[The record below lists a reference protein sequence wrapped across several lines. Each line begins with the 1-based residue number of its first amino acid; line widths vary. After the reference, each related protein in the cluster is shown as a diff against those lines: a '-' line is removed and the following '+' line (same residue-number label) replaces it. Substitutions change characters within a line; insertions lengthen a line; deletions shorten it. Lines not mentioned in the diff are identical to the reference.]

1 MKRMRKISVA
11 LLSVAMVCAPILS
24 SCGGNEQQEEPAD
37 VTLKSIAI
45 TTQPNK
51 VDYEVGDIFDPTG
64 MVVTANYSDG
74 SSEVVTDYSYS
85 KLPLDESDTKV
96 TISYKGKSATVAI
109 TVKFVLKVKSIEV
122 ETMPTKTN
130 YVVGET
136 FDPTGMKITARWT
149 DNTKSTVSD
158 YTIDKTGP
166 LTKEDTTVTISY
178 EGFTTTINITV
189 EDEKIVGLE
198 ITKNPTKMAYLVGE
212 TFDPT
217 GMEISTVT
225 NAGNKVAV
233 DMSTVSY
240 DKTEPLTLEDTTI
253 TFTYNSTMTVQ
264 LTISVSE
271 AKLIGIKVISMPTK
285 TEYRS
290 GDYFD
295 PSGMK
300 IGAVYEGDKV
310 EEIQSF
316 TYDKKSP
323 LTVDDTVVTISYAG
337 FTCEIEITVNAKIV
351 SVDVDA
357 IETIRVEAEDL
368 DTSNATLRDDFIAA
382 GRGFIENGADASN
395 GQNICGYNPG
405 SYFEI
410 PISSDKD
417 FEIIIVA
424 RMSDTNLNYKINDGL
439 EFKLDEDILT
449 ADDVQ
454 FEYSGG
460 QDYWNWKEF
469 KVGKVTLS
477 AGNHTFRITSKTQRP
492 NLDCFDFMVVKYGDE
507 VAEKKATKLTLKTEP
522 TKLNYEV
529 GETFDPTGMVIE
541 ATYNDYT
548 TKELTSEEY
557 TIDKTGPLTE
567 ADDKVIVSYNGLTL
581 EIPIV
586 VGKVYDV
593 KINGLGDK
601 RFEAESLDTTDF
613 IMRPEYSIDQ
623 GYVVNSSESSGGQSI
638 ERFDVGSK
646 TSMDIFV
653 AEDSKSILTMN
664 VSYYDNAVFDEL
676 VTVKL
681 DDTILASNN
690 PELGHRYD
698 GDYYNWQSVNFG
710 SLDLTKGEHTLTIEF
725 TGGHP
730 NLDYINFNTIKYG
743 EEETEHTL
751 KSIYVK
757 ENPAKVTYLA
767 GETFDPTGMVIIG
780 KYSDSLEVEINDY
793 TILNEEPLTTE
804 DKSVT
809 IKSGDVTCEVA
820 INVRSDVDFKIE
832 EATEYKFEA
841 ENVDKTFITSDGG
854 DFVEVSGAVSSNER
868 NLGHVAGGHTEILFS
883 TSEEF
888 NLTID
893 ILIAHPEAKKVSEQV
908 KNFIVDGKV
917 ITYEDQTLGA
927 TEGNQYWNYKTV
939 TLEVGKLAKGNHAF
953 EIEFND
959 GGNYDYFNFKFT
971 K

>member
-1 MKRMRKISVA
+1 MKRMKKISVA
-11 LLSVAMVCAPILS
+11 LLSVAMVCSPILS
-24 SCGGNEQQEEPAD
+24 SCGGNEQQEEPAE

-96 TISYKGKSATVAI
+96 TISYKGKSAAVAI

-149 DNTKSTVSD
+149 DDTKTTVSD

-166 LTKEDTTVTISY
+166 LTKEDTTITISY
-178 EGFTTTINITV
+178 EGFSTTINITV
-189 EDEKIVGLE
+189 EDEKVVGLE

-217 GMEISTVT
+217 GMEISTVS

-233 DMSTVSY
+233 DMSTISY

-337 FTCEIEITVNAKIV
+337 FTCEVEITVNAKIV

-417 FEIIIVA
+417 CEIIIVA

-439 EFKLDEDILT
+439 EFKVDDDVLT

-454 FEYSGG
+454 FEYNGG

-469 KVGKVTLS
+469 KVGKVSLS
-477 AGNHTFRITSKTQRP
+477 SGKHTFRITSKAERP

-507 VAEKKATKLTLKTEP
+507 VAEKKATKLTLKKEP
-522 TKLNYEV
+522 TKLNYEA

-541 ATYNDYT
+541 TTYNDYT
-548 TKELTSEEY
+548 TKELTSGEY

-567 ADDKVIVSYNGLTL
+567 ADDKVTVSYDGLTL

-586 VGKVYDV
+586 VGKAYDV

-601 RFEAESLDTTDF
+601 RFEAEDLDTTDF
-613 IMRPEYSIDQ
+613 VMRPEYSIDQ
-623 GYVVNSSESSGGQSI
+623 GYVVNSSDSSDGKSI

-646 TSMDIFV
+646 TSMDIYV
-653 AEDSKSILTMN
+653 GEDSKVNLTMN
-664 VSYYDNAVFDEL
+664 VSYYDNAVFDDL

-681 DDTILASNN
+681 DDVVLTSNN

-698 GDYYNWQSVNFG
+698 GDYYNWQIVNYG
-710 SLDLTKGEHTLTIEF
+710 TLDLAKGDHTLTIEF

-730 NLDYINFNTIKYG
+730 NLDYINFNTIQYG
-743 EEETEHTL
+743 EEATEHTL
-751 KSIYVK
+751 ESMYVK
-757 ENPAKVTYLA
+757 ENPSKVTYLA

-780 KYSDSLEVEINDY
+780 KFSDSLEEEIKDY

-809 IKSGDVTCEVA
+809 IKSGEITCEVT

-893 ILIAHPEAKKVSEQV
+893 VLIAHPEAKKVSEQV

-927 TEGNQYWNYKTV
+927 TDGNQYWNYKTV
-939 TLEVGKLAKGNHAF
+939 TLNVGKLEKGNHTF
-953 EIEFND
+953 EIEFNG